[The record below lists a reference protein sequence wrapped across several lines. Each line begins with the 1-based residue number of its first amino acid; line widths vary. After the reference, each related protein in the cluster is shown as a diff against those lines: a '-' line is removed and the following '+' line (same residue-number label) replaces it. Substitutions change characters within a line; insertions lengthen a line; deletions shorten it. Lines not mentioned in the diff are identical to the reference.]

1 VAAAEERGQ
10 KKPEGQRRHAEDDMA
25 PTVVLKVPSGQ
36 GKQSEEEEEP
46 ANALYVPAAQD

>member
-1 VAAAEERGQ
+1 
-10 KKPEGQRRHAEDDMA
+10 MA